1 MSNHKVFGFCLV
13 RIFPLFFC
21 FQLIVL
27 LFSYLKFTITPMK
40 AVALVAVLAAV
51 VVCST
56 FADANRGKMSEKLSK
71 YHKRV
76 GAKFLEEKGAEEGV
90 YKLPSGM
97 YFKVLQ
103 KGTGALSPTPN
114 DDCDVHYKGTLKDGS
129 KFDSSYD
136 RGSPASFKPT
146 QVIKG
151 WTEALQL
158 MREGDKWQVYIP
170 YELAYGEHGSPPKIP
185 GFSPLVFDME
195 LIKVKGAG
203 KPAADADAAILKAIG
218 KAYADL

>member
-1 MSNHKVFGFCLV
+1 
-13 RIFPLFFC
+13 
-21 FQLIVL
+21 
-27 LFSYLKFTITPMK
+27 MK
-40 AVALVAVLAAV
+40 AVTLVAVLAAV
-51 VVCST
+51 VVCAAVV
-56 FADANRGKMSEKLSK
+56 ADAHRGRMSEKMSS

-103 KGTGALSPTPN
+103 KGTGDVSPTAN
-114 DDCDVHYKGTLKDGS
+114 DDCDVHYKGTLKDGT

-136 RGSPASFKPT
+136 RGSPATFKPT

-185 GFSPLVFDME
+185 GFSPLIFDME
-195 LIKVKGAG
+195 LIKVKGKG
-203 KPAADADAAILKAIG
+203 KPASEADASILSQVG